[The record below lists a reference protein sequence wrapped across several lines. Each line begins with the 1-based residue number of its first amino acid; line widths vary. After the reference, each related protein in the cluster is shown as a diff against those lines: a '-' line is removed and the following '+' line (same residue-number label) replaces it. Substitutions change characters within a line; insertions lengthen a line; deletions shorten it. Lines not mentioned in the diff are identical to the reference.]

1 LKRIVVRAEE
11 CAGCRQCEMVCSFQ
25 HSGRFSPSLAR
36 VTVHRDDLNGLDY
49 PVMCRQCS
57 DCPPMES
64 CPVVALSREAEGV
77 VVADWQLCTGCGLCV
92 QTCRYGAVKMHE
104 GRPLICNMC
113 EGQPQCVERCPTAA
127 LEHVEAPEFTETP
140 EEAFRRM
147 KEAWSFHE

>member
-1 LKRIVVRAEE
+1 
-11 CAGCRQCEMVCSFQ
+11 MVCSFQ

-57 DCPPMES
+57 HCPPMES
-64 CPVVALSREAEGV
+64 CPAVALSRDAEGV
-77 VVADWQLCTGCGLCV
+77 VAADWQLCTGCGLCV

-113 EGQPQCVERCPTAA
+113 EGRPQCVERCPTVA
-127 LEHVEAPEFTETP
+127 LEHIEAPEFTETP

-147 KEAWSFHE
+147 KEAWGFHE